1 MSVTWTEEQKQVIE
15 TRNTNLL
22 VSAAAGSGKTAVLVE
37 RILSLITDPEHPVDV
52 DRLLITT
59 FTKAAA
65 GEMKERIGKALND
78 RLKENPGNEWLQR
91 QESLVH
97 RAQITTI
104 HGFCLYVIRNYFHII
119 DLNPNFRIADE
130 GEMKLLK
137 QDTAKEILEEAY
149 EKKEEDFI
157 NLIES
162 YSPGKNDNIISEYI
176 LKLYENARSHREPE
190 KWLDQAEENISVE
203 TKEQFDQAP
212 FMKIIL
218 RDARFSIEGA
228 YDTIQEA
235 LELALSP
242 GGPYFYEKTL
252 RKDLEIII
260 KIKEAQTFSEL
271 CESFVKMEKPR
282 LSGRKK
288 KTDEI
293 DEMLQD
299 QCKYERNQAYNLLDD
314 LKAAYFYENESEIFH
329 ELRRIKS
336 PLKGLIDLTREF
348 MIRYDEKKKN
358 ENIMDFDDM
367 EHFALEL
374 LTEDLSCN
382 IFMVILLFDLM

>member
-1 MSVTWTEEQKQVIE
+1 M
-15 TRNTNLL
+15 
-22 VSAAAGSGKTAVLVE
+22 
-37 RILSLITDPEHPVDV
+37 
-52 DRLLITT
+52 
-59 FTKAAA
+59 
-65 GEMKERIGKALND
+65 
-78 RLKENPGNEWLQR
+78 
-91 QESLVH
+91 
-97 RAQITTI
+97 
-104 HGFCLYVIRNYFHII
+104 
-119 DLNPNFRIADE
+119 
-130 GEMKLLK
+130 
-137 QDTAKEILEEAY
+137 EEAY

-374 LTEDLSCN
+374 LIDHYDEEGNPVPSKIAREKSDGYEEIYIDEYQDSNYIQDAILRCVSKESEGGHN
-382 IFMVILLFDLM
+382 MFMVGMLSRVFTVSDWQGRSCFLKNIMDTSKREMNISSLSFAIISEAAERSLHLSMTCSTRSCMKILEISNILKMLLLFQRWNLNRDVMHRQNCYC